1 MTYVWGFCKLVCKN
15 VQNVHTIEDILVEM
29 CKCIMSLT
37 WLIYIYIYIYIYIFE
52 CNEIEMFIY
61 VLDQVFDVYVMVEI
75 AWWSVGNSVFPLL
88 FCMEEVILMEEVWMK
103 LF

>member
-1 MTYVWGFCKLVCKN
+1 MTYVWSFCKLVCKN

-37 WLIYIYIYIYIYIFE
+37 WFIYIYIFE

-61 VLDQVFDVYVMVEI
+61 VLDQIFDVYVMMEI
-75 AWWSVGNSVFPLL
+75 TWRSVGNSVFPLL
-88 FCMEEVILMEEVWMK
+88 FCMEEVWKK